1 MYNREYRDLLKAV
14 GRSSRV
20 MISVAGQLREADL
33 PHLAALLEA
42 AELDLSRFNC
52 TDDTQPINTSN
63 L

>member
-1 MYNREYRDLLKAV
+1 MYDREFRDLLKAV

-20 MISVAGQLREADL
+20 MKSVAGQLREADL

-42 AELDLSRFNC
+42 TERDLSRFNC
-52 TDDTQPINTSN
+52 SDDTQPIDTST